1 MTDGTALKGN
11 YQGRGT
17 LGWRAIPQ
25 PRKAKQSRM
34 EGLLSGRQITG
45 SVLKG
50 CNRDEIGEAYGVSQ
64 FSKWMTETKDE

>member
-34 EGLLSGRQITG
+34 EDLLSGRQITG

-50 CNRDEIGEAYGVSQ
+50 CNRDEIG
-64 FSKWMTETKDE
+64 